1 MKLGVN
7 GGLNYVATTF
17 SNFFM
22 CFVQIGL
29 VEEVAKA
36 ITFFLATY
44 YLNKTNKMEEH
55 PFAIMFY
62 MCMVSLGFGI
72 VENVKYIWEAVSIGY
87 SGEMVGVRRMVSAVL
102 AHMGFGLTMGY
113 FFGLTK
119 KEVHGNE
126 DGVSIVSVWYRH
138 KRRLRNGFLIFL
150 GIFNATI
157 LHGTY
162 DFNLT
167 STRIDEYF
175 LPIGNTYLFHLPT
188 VKLLVLIIMVNYI
201 MSKRLLNLKQ
211 YEKHN

>member
-1 MKLGVN
+1 
-7 GGLNYVATTF
+7 
-17 SNFFM
+17 
-22 CFVQIGL
+22 
-29 VEEVAKA
+29 
-36 ITFFLATY
+36 
-44 YLNKTNKMEEH
+44 MEEH

-87 SGEMVGVRRMVSAVL
+87 SGEMVGVRRMVSAVLAHMGFGLVGVRRMVSAVL

-167 STRIDEYF
+167 NTRIEEF
-175 LPIGNTYLFHLPT
+175 AIPIGNTYLFHLPT
-188 VKLLVLIIMVNYI
+188 VKLLLLIIMMNYI